1 MDEVFPYLEKVLQK
15 VEAIGPRLSTS
26 FQEAEFARWL
36 EGELYKMDF
45 VVEKEDFKALSTYSF
60 FYCGIWGMFLGAFCL
75 LWFSRWLA
83 LPLALFALLLTYCNL
98 NTVPL
103 LATLLTRRKS
113 VNVLAKNTDSPRFV
127 LCAHLDSA
135 RTSLFFSPRL
145 VVSPRLSLLF
155 NIASSVWVAVVVLL
169 YAFLGYGWLRWL
181 GLPAS
186 LYLLFLF
193 VLHFHREFCMPPS
206 PGANDNGSGVAV
218 ALELASRLQKA
229 NLPFWVLFTGAEE
242 SGTFGALHFWERH
255 KDLLR
260 SGVSV
265 INLDNLGAGRLTL
278 ASMEGMWEVFAS
290 SEDLRREIKAAAL
303 EKGITLLERPYL
315 GLSTDATVFL
325 KRGGKAVTI
334 IGLDERGLP
343 PNWHWVT
350 DTLENLH
357 RPSLKNAVVMLEEW
371 AKRHV

>member
-1 MDEVFPYLEKVLQK
+1 VDEVFPYLEKVLQK
-15 VEAIGPRLSTS
+15 VGAIGPRLSTS

-36 EGELYKMDF
+36 EEELYKMDF

-83 LPLALFALLLTYCNL
+83 LPLVLFALFLTYCNL
-98 NTVPL
+98 NTIPL
-103 LATLLTRRKS
+103 LATSFTRRKS
-113 VNVLAKNTDSPRFV
+113 VNVLAKNTDSPRFI

-135 RTSLFFSPRL
+135 RTSLFFNPRFA
-145 VVSPRLSLLF
+145 VSPRLSLLL
-155 NIASSVWVAVVVLL
+155 NIVSSIWVTVVVLL

-181 GLPAS
+181 GWPAF

-193 VLHFHREFCMPPS
+193 VLHLHREFWMPPS
-206 PGANDNGSGVAV
+206 PGANDNGSEVAV
-218 ALELASRLQKA
+218 ALELASRLKKTG
-229 NLPFWVLFTGAEE
+229 LPFWVLFTGAEE
-242 SGTFGALHFWERH
+242 SGTFGALYFWKKYRE
-255 KDLLR
+255 LLQD
-260 SGVSV
+260 GVPV

-278 ASMEGMWEVFAS
+278 ASMEGMWEIFTS
-290 SEDLRREIKAAAL
+290 WEDLRREIKAAAL
-303 EKGITLLERPYL
+303 GKGITLLERPYL

-325 KRGGKAVTI
+325 KRGGRALTI

-357 RPSLKNAVVMLEEW
+357 RPNLKNAVVMLEEW
-371 AKRHV
+371 AQRHV